1 MIILLPFLTIFSSF
15 ASIYNIFP
23 TSGKIELGKNNNAHF
38 NQPDKMVLGERFHF
52 AVGLDLFQT
61 QYKTQRYKFDNQ
73 SVFKDPIDNGVSKIA
88 WNVSYRITKDKPFYI
103 GLRTN
108 RGINFPIQEQAYDT
122 VAKQN
127 VRIDIKSEVDS
138 LYLATAVH
146 KRVLPFIIASRLQ
159 SKSTVY
165 YNSGLNFTTRGLTT
179 MYGFGLATPLGS
191 KGTASFTYYLPNK
204 DFNTKRMF
212 GVSVNYFLI

>member
-1 MIILLPFLTIFSSF
+1 MILLLPFLLIFSSF
-15 ASIYNIFP
+15 AFNQE
-23 TSGKIELGKNNNAHF
+23 ELGN
-38 NQPDKMVLGERFHF
+38 RFHLG
-52 AVGLDLFQT
+52 VGFDLFQT
-61 QYKTQRYKFDNQ
+61 QYKQQRYKFDDKSTLKN
-73 SVFKDPIDNGVSKIA
+73 PIDNGISRVA

-108 RGINFPIQEQAYDT
+108 RGINLPVQEIAYDN

-146 KRVLPFIIASRLQ
+146 KRVLPFVIASRLQ
-159 SKSTVY
+159 SKSTVQ
-165 YNSGLNFTTRGLTT
+165 YNNGLNFTTRGLTA
-179 MYGFGLATPLGS
+179 MYGFGLATPLGN

-204 DFNTKRMF
+204 EFNTKRMF
-212 GVSVNYFLI
+212 GISVNYFLI

>member
-1 MIILLPFLTIFSSF
+1 MIFLLPLLTIFSSF
-15 ASIYNIFP
+15 AFNQE
-23 TSGKIELGKNNNAHF
+23 ELGN
-38 NQPDKMVLGERFHF
+38 RFHLG
-52 AVGLDLFQT
+52 VGFDLFET
-61 QYKTQRYKFDNQ
+61 QYKEQRYKFQKYQGLHNPVDHTI
-73 SVFKDPIDNGVSKIA
+73 SRVA
-88 WNVSYRITKDKPFYI
+88 WNASYRITKDKPFYI

-108 RGINFPIQEQAYDT
+108 RGINFPIQQQVYDT

-165 YNSGLNFTTRGLTT
+165 YNSGLNFTTRGLTA
-179 MYGFGLATPLGS
+179 MYGFGLATPLGN
-191 KGTASFTYYLPNK
+191 KGTISFTYYLPNK
-204 DFNTKRMF
+204 EFNTKRMF
-212 GVSVNYFLI
+212 GISVNYFLI